1 MFFFLE
7 FLCQTVCVVFLE
19 IIENFVFFHPPLP
32 YKTMGI
38 LSLGV
43 DTVTDKSLW
52 DSQDE
57 QTSAWAGCDVG
68 LLTDQLAGGWHCQ
81 TVTLIVFS
89 SPGQQ
94 VTDPPS

>member
-52 DSQDE
+52 DSQPGP
-57 QTSAWAGCDVG
+57 A
-68 LLTDQLAGGWHCQ
+68 
-81 TVTLIVFS
+81 VTW
-89 SPGQQ
+89 
-94 VTDPPS
+94 DC

>member
-7 FLCQTVCVVFLE
+7 FLCQTVYVAFLE

-52 DSQDE
+52 DSQPGP
-57 QTSAWAGCDVG
+57 GCDVG